1 MKDQEIQQLIK
12 KEMERQKETIDL
24 IPSENYSSSQVFEA
38 LGSVLCNKYA
48 EGYPRKRYYQGNAVV
63 DEVEELAQKRGL
75 DLYGLSPDE
84 WSLNVQPLSGSPA
97 NLAVYLALLPP
108 GEKVMGMQLD
118 MGGHLTHGHK
128 VSVTG
133 KLWTQVPY
141 GVSRDTERLD
151 YDELMKLAKKEKPKM
166 IIAGYTAYSPAI
178 DFKKFREIA
187 DAVDA
192 YLIADVSHLAGIIA
206 GGAYPSPFP
215 HAHVV
220 TTTTHKTLRGP
231 RSAVIFS
238 QKELSKQIDKTVF
251 PGLQGGPHEHQIAA
265 VATTFYEAMQPGFK
279 KYAHQIVKNAQALA
293 DELEKLGWRIVS
305 GGTDSHLM
313 LVDTADR
320 KIGGKEAAVELEKAN
335 IVTNMNTI
343 PYDPRPPMD
352 PSGIRIGSPA
362 CTTRGMKEPEM
373 QQIAKWIDE
382 VLSKKRTPDEVRKD
396 VLAMCEKF
404 PLEY

>member
-1 MKDQEIQQLIK
+1 
-12 KEMERQKETIDL
+12 
-24 IPSENYSSSQVFEA
+24 
-38 LGSVLCNKYA
+38 
-48 EGYPRKRYYQGNAVV
+48 
-63 DEVEELAQKRGL
+63 
-75 DLYGLSPDE
+75 
-84 WSLNVQPLSGSPA
+84 
-97 NLAVYLALLPP
+97 
-108 GEKVMGMQLD
+108 
-118 MGGHLTHGHK
+118 
-128 VSVTG
+128 
-133 KLWTQVPY
+133 
-141 GVSRDTERLD
+141 
-151 YDELMKLAKKEKPKM
+151 M